1 MKAIIVFTNRVAASG
16 ACLLVAL
23 LMGLVVS
30 TACAATGTA
39 QSSENKAASPTTITT
54 GSGNKYKTTVDQKSG
69 GELSAEDFRQASLL
83 ASRIVLHI
91 NEAVEDLDQDRAA
104 DARAAVQKGLEL
116 VKLVRDLLPT
126 TEVTTS
132 VRDSK
137 GTEVYRNVDRVQNDR
152 IPLHEGL
159 VAVKVVEAITDAKR
173 DAASLKGVR
182 LADADLIHTSVLL
195 ELDYVE
201 GRLKRALNALPAKPA
216 DALKQ
221 LALAQSQGVAFSVNK
236 EDNPLVAAQMALQLA
251 EQMVKEDRVE
261 AAKANLQ
268 QAKNQLVLYRGL
280 VGEHEG
286 DQVRKLEA
294 DISKLQG
301 NIETKGAAANIR
313 GFWDRV
319 ANWFSREHR
328 ETRTTS
334 DATKE
339 KSGG

>member
-1 MKAIIVFTNRVAASG
+1 
-16 ACLLVAL
+16 
-23 LMGLVVS
+23 
-30 TACAATGTA
+30 
-39 QSSENKAASPTTITT
+39 
-54 GSGNKYKTTVDQKSG
+54 
-69 GELSAEDFRQASLL
+69 
-83 ASRIVLHI
+83 
-91 NEAVEDLDQDRAA
+91 
-104 DARAAVQKGLEL
+104 
-116 VKLVRDLLPT
+116 LVRELLPT
-126 TEVTTS
+126 TEVTTI

-137 GTEVYRNVDRVQNDR
+137 GAEVYRNIDRVQNDR

-173 DAASLKGVR
+173 DAAAVKGVR
-182 LADADLIHTSVLL
+182 LADADLLHTSVLL

-201 GRLKRALNALPAKPA
+201 GRLKRALNALPGKPG

-221 LALAQSQGVAFSVNK
+221 LVLAQSNGIAFSVNK

-251 EQMVKEDRVE
+251 EQMVKENRVE

-280 VGEHEG
+280 IGEHDG
-286 DQVRKLEA
+286 DDVKKLEE

-301 NIETKGAAANIR
+301 DIETTGAAASIR

-334 DATKE
+334 EAKTSSPGK
-339 KSGG
+339 

>member
-1 MKAIIVFTNRVAASG
+1 MKAINSSTIRIAASRTW
-16 ACLLVAL
+16 LLVAI

-30 TACAATGTA
+30 TAWGASSAAQSTEKKAAT
-39 QSSENKAASPTTITT
+39 PTTITT
-54 GSGNKYKTTVDQKSG
+54 GSGNKYKTTVDQKAG

-83 ASRIVLHI
+83 ASRIVLHV

-116 VKLVRDLLPT
+116 AKLVRDLLPT

-173 DAASLKGVR
+173 DAASVKGVR
-182 LADADLIHTSVLL
+182 LADADLVHTSVLL

-221 LALAQSQGVAFSVNK
+221 LVLAQSQGVTFSVNK
-236 EDNPLVAAQMALQLA
+236 EDNPLVAAQLALQLA
-251 EQMVKEDRVE
+251 EQMVKEDQVE

-268 QAKNQLVLYRGL
+268 LAKNQLVLYRGL
-280 VGEHEG
+280 VGKHES
-286 DQVRKLEA
+286 DDVKKLEE

-301 NIETKGAAANIR
+301 NIETADAAANIR

-328 ETRTTS
+328 EMRTTS
-334 DATKE
+334 DVKKE

>member
-1 MKAIIVFTNRVAASG
+1 MKAINVSTNRVATSG
-16 ACLLVAL
+16 TYLLVAL

-30 TACAATGTA
+30 TAWAANGKA
-39 QSSENKAASPTTITT
+39 QSSEKKAASPTTITT
-54 GSGNKYKTTVDQKSG
+54 GSGSKYKTTVDQKSG
-69 GELSAEDFRQASLL
+69 GELSPEDFRQASLL
-83 ASRIVLHI
+83 ASRIMLHI
-91 NEAVEDLDQDRAA
+91 NEAIEDLDQDRVA

-201 GRLKRALNALPAKPA
+201 GRLKRALNALPTKPV

-286 DQVRKLEA
+286 DQVRKLEE

-301 NIETKGAAANIR
+301 NIETKDAAANIR

-319 ANWFSREHR
+319 ANWFSREHG
-328 ETRTTS
+328 ETRSTS